1 MLGSIW
7 KDQAASAFGIFKF
20 VQSIITG
27 IAFLYTPELGFYWQ
41 LLLATIFMIA
51 GTVSGVMIEL
61 KSRKEIVN

>member
-27 IAFLYTPELGFYWQ
+27 IAFLYTPVLGFYWQ
-41 LLLATIFMIA
+41 LLIAAIFAVA
-51 GTVSGVMIEL
+51 GTVTSVMIEL
-61 KSRKEIVN
+61 KSRREIVN

>member
-7 KDQAASAFGIFKF
+7 KDQSASAFGIFKF

-27 IAFLYTPELGFYWQ
+27 IAFLYTPNLGFYWQ

-51 GTVSGVMIEL
+51 GTLSGVMIEL
-61 KSRKEIVN
+61 KSRREIVN